1 MAELKIGF
9 LSAWGVLS
17 AIVFS
22 YSAFAVE
29 LYVAPTGNDANS
41 GSQATPLRTIQHA
54 ADLAKPGDTVTV
66 HEGTY
71 RESIAPPRGGES
83 DAKRIVYRA
92 AAGEKVEIKGSEPVK
107 NWVKVQEDVWKT
119 TLPNS
124 FFGEFNPYADLIRGD
139 WFDPKGREHHTG
151 AVYLDGQWLAEAAN
165 LDDVLKSGEGE
176 PLWFAKVE
184 KNETTIW
191 AQFKR
196 VNPNER
202 LTEINVRRTV
212 FYPKKPGVNYL
223 TVSGFAMRHAATPWA
238 PPTAEQPGLIGT
250 HWSKG
255 WIIENNK
262 ISHSIC
268 SGIALGKYGDQW
280 DNKSADSAE
289 GYVETIKR
297 ALANGWNKETVGGHI
312 VHNNEISHCE
322 QAGIVGSLGAAFSTI
337 TDNDI
342 HDIHVRRLFTGA
354 EMAGIKFHGA
364 VDVRIAGNRISRTC
378 LGLWLDWM
386 AQGTRISGNLFHEN
400 YCDAFVEVDHGPFL
414 FDNNLLL
421 SKTSLSINAHGGA
434 YVHNLFAGG
443 MDIYPYDARLTPYLK
458 PHSTELTDL
467 HDNPGGDDRYFNNV
481 FAGPADLNKYGE
493 PRTPV
498 TMEGNV
504 FLAGAKP
511 SRHEKNPLVKP
522 EMDPAIKLVEK
533 ADGCYLEMTFDK
545 SWLGEGTRK
554 LVTTA
559 LLGKTIISKASFEN
573 PDGSPLKID
582 CDYFGKP
589 RSESNPAVGPFENSG
604 EGRIL
609 LKVK

>member
-1 MAELKIGF
+1 MTALKIAFLPFLLSLWAIVLPFAAFAAELH
-9 LSAWGVLS
+9 
-17 AIVFS
+17 
-22 YSAFAVE
+22 
-29 LYVAPTGNDANS
+29 VAPTGDNTNS
-41 GSQATPLRTIQHA
+41 GSQAAPLCTIQRA
-54 ADLAKPGDTVTV
+54 ADLAMPGDTITV

-124 FFGEFNPYADLIRGD
+124 SFGEFIPYADLIRGD
-139 WFDPKGREHHTG
+139 WFDPKGRAHHTG

-165 LDDVLKSGEGE
+165 LDDVLKSGAGE

-184 KNETTIW
+184 KDETTIW
-191 AQFKR
+191 ARFKNA
-196 VNPNER
+196 NPNER

-297 ALANGWNKETVGGHI
+297 AWANGWNKETVGGHI
-312 VHNNEISHCE
+312 VRNNEISHCE
-322 QAGIVGSLGAAFSTI
+322 QAGIVGSLGAAFSTV

-364 VDVRIAGNRISRTC
+364 VDVRIAGNRIYRTC

-386 AQGTRISGNLFHEN
+386 AQGTIVSGNLFHDN
-400 YCDAFVEVDHGPFL
+400 DHDAFVEVDHGPFL
-414 FDNNLLL
+414 FENNLLL
-421 SKTSLSINAHGGA
+421 SKMSLIINAHGGA
-434 YVHNLFAGG
+434 YVHNLLAGG
-443 MDIYPYDARLTPYLK
+443 MDIYAYDARLTPYLK
-458 PHSTELTDL
+458 PHSTEMGAL
-467 HDNPGGDDRYFNNV
+467 HDNPGGDDRFYNNL
-481 FAGPADLNKYGE
+481 FAGPADLDKYGE

-504 FLAGAKP
+504 FLKGAKP

-522 EMDPAIKLVEK
+522 EIDPSIKLVEK
-533 ADGCYLEMTFDK
+533 ADECYLEMTFDK
-545 SWLGEGTRK
+545 SWLAEGKRK
-554 LVTTA
+554 VVDTA
-559 LLGKTIISKASFEN
+559 TLGNTIISKAAFEN

-582 CDYFGKP
+582 RDYFGKP